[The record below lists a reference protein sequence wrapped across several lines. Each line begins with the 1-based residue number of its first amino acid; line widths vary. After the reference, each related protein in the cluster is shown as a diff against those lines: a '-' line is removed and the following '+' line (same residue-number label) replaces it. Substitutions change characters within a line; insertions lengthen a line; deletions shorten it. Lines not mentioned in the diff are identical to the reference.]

1 MKDPVEK
8 DPAKRYKMLFRGPPK
23 LAGFMVNGAYSGDGL
38 HWTFYDDNPIIP
50 MRSDTANNV
59 FWDPRIDRYVVIT
72 RLFSALGEFEPAS
85 GGGSDP
91 KAGHLRIVGR
101 TESRDFENWTPA
113 QVLLIPDERDR
124 ETEGTLHDM
133 QVLQYEDVYFGF
145 LGICHNYETSAPDAQ
160 TESED
165 VEAHGVAGQ
174 MTVENVELTFSRDG
188 VRWIRAGDRKPFMD
202 FVRPYT
208 QSREWIQIWQAPVIV
223 GDEIWFYYNGTESVY
238 SPNPLPDGALSGD
251 MSDYD
256 IAVGLA
262 KLRLDGFISVEASD
276 EEGTLTT
283 KPFKFK
289 GNRLMINADAGAGEL
304 AVEILEYRNLY
315 RSIDVTPM
323 DGFTRAEC
331 VALKDNDVRHVVAW
345 KHGSEL
351 RGLEGKTIKLK
362 FYLRNAKL
370 YSFQF
375 RQEK

>member
-1 MKDPVEK
+1 
-8 DPAKRYKMLFRGPPK
+8 
-23 LAGFMVNGAYSGDGL
+23 
-38 HWTFYDDNPIIP
+38 
-50 MRSDTANNV
+50 
-59 FWDPRIDRYVVIT
+59 
-72 RLFSALGEFEPAS
+72 
-85 GGGSDP
+85 
-91 KAGHLRIVGR
+91 
-101 TESRDFENWTPA
+101 
-113 QVLLIPDERDR
+113 
-124 ETEGTLHDM
+124 
-133 QVLQYEDVYFGF
+133 
-145 LGICHNYETSAPDAQ
+145 
-160 TESED
+160 
-165 VEAHGVAGQ
+165 

-202 FVRPYT
+202 FVIPYK
-208 QSREWIQIWQAPVIV
+208 QNREWIQIWQPPVIV

-238 SPNPLPDGALSGD
+238 YPNPLPDGALSGD

-331 VALKDNDVRHVVAW
+331 VALKDNDVRHMVAW

-375 RQEK
+375 RQEKVVGFSNIELS